1 MESND
6 SDLGDLFQAWTEWA
20 GWAFSLTILGLSV
33 IGLALSLT
41 SFVRMYRHVQES
53 GGMGGVEVP
62 WGHIMAVMIAGL
74 ISVSGLIFGMSSL
87 LWSQQ

>member
-20 GWAFSLTILGLSV
+20 GWASSPTILGLSV

-41 SFVRMYRHVQES
+41 SFVRM
-53 GGMGGVEVP
+53 
-62 WGHIMAVMIAGL
+62 
-74 ISVSGLIFGMSSL
+74 
-87 LWSQQ
+87 